1 MVCVRATK
9 MWQAGT
15 EHCYIGPKDISH
27 WEDFSRGDKK
37 HLTCCSTDTKLNSIP
52 GILIDHL
59 KRKANREKFRMKDPE
74 SEKEDKSEVKG
85 QK

>member
-74 SEKEDKSEVKG
+74 SQEDKSEVKG
-85 QK
+85 EK